1 MSAQQKDKFKLSLSL
16 ISILAIYM
24 FSGLGNFM
32 SSVITV
38 FAEHWSDV
46 DITMIRFVSTI
57 PALVSMVS
65 MLAVAGLVGKVRFR
79 TISIISLALAL
90 VGGVGPLIFAPS
102 WTVVLAYRVLLGIG
116 VGGLGCRSALLM
128 KSVPVEYRTK
138 YIGIATA
145 IQSLFGVIAGPATGW
160 LANFGWNMPFAIN
173 GLAIIGLLL
182 VVFFLHEPDEEP
194 EEAAAGQ
201 VKEAAAAGS
210 GAKEKLPAKVIFF
223 VLLHMVLVG
232 VKYPLLTGMATLFD
246 VHQIGSP
253 VLVGTVLSTYT
264 LGCMASAFID
274 PVRKVFGKYTM
285 AVGYGMAIVGLGMVL
300 LHPTLFTCI
309 AGCIISG
316 AGFMWAFSL
325 LQIYNADVCT
335 PATLGLAS
343 TLMLVGNQVGVFI
356 SNYFILLF
364 DSIFHLQTDIESAI
378 LGAIICFVVAV
389 ILCLVPGL
397 VVPKKE
403 NIKI

>member
-1 MSAQQKDKFKLSLSL
+1 MSTQQKGKFKLSMSL

-46 DITMIRFVSTI
+46 NITMIRFVSTI

-65 MLAVAGLVGKVRFR
+65 MLAVAGLVGKMRFR
-79 TISIISLALAL
+79 TISIVSLALTLA
-90 VGGVGPLIFAPS
+90 GGIGPLLFAPS

-138 YIGIATA
+138 YIGIAGA
-145 IQSLFGVIAGPATGW
+145 IMSLFGVIAGPVTGW
-160 LANFGWNMPFAIN
+160 LANFGWNMPFLVN
-173 GLAIIGLLL
+173 GLSLAGLLL
-182 VVFFLHEPDEEP
+182 VIFFLREPEEEP
-194 EEAAAGQ
+194 EEKTAGLEKHETAGNG
-201 VKEAAAAGS
+201 VNGKKER
-210 GAKEKLPAKVIFF
+210 LPAKVFFF

-274 PVRKVFGKYTM
+274 PVRKIFGRYTA
-285 AVGYGMAIVGLGMVL
+285 AVGYGLTAAGLGIVL
-300 LHPTLFTCI
+300 FHPTFATCI
-309 AGCIISG
+309 AGCVISG
-316 AGFMWAFSL
+316 AGFMWSFSL

-335 PATLGLAS
+335 PAVLGLAS

-364 DSIFHLQTDIESAI
+364 DRIFHLRTDIESTI
-378 LGAIICFVVAV
+378 LGAVICFVAAAV
-389 ILCLVPGL
+389 LCLVPGA
-397 VVPKKE
+397 VVPKEKD
-403 NIKI
+403 I